1 MIALC
6 NYITDIATISSFKLY
21 ESPFLRHLVFHANW
35 KSKRKNNYR
44 WICRSQSVSAHCR
57 TLPEKASPQRNVF
70 LKNRIHSARQH
81 AWILSLS
88 GGKSCAKNVPTSRQC
103 GKQQQQPEEQ
113 RKPIWFDKNRKQ
125 SVNHTSGSNRMKNIR
140 KPKGE
145 PEEDY
150 GRGLWRWIR
159 IKYPLHVKKVDVFGS
174 RATPTK

>member
-6 NYITDIATISSFKLY
+6 NYITDITTISSFKLY

-44 WICRSQSVSAHCR
+44 WIRRSQSVSANCR
-57 TLPEKASPQRNVF
+57 TILEKASPQRNVF

-88 GGKSCAKNVPTSRQC
+88 GGKSCAKHVPTPLQC

-125 SVNHTSGSNRMKNIR
+125 SVNHTSDSNRMKTYESS
-140 KPKGE
+140 KGNQK
-145 PEEDY
+145 
-150 GRGLWRWIR
+150 R
-159 IKYPLHVKKVDVFGS
+159 IMERETKKDSYRHSTCQSLKGNS
-174 RATPTK
+174 PTGITKE